1 MMKYRRIP
9 EETVRR
15 MPRYLRAFST
25 LGGHGREF
33 LSSRQLADYL
43 HLNPPQ
49 IRKDLSYFGDFGT
62 RGVGYP
68 ISQTAEQIRKILKL
82 DVAQKAVLI
91 GAGRLGT
98 AIASYPGFAV
108 FGFNIAAIFDNA
120 PAKIGKKIA
129 GLTIQDVAQLVAI
142 RKSNIHLAILAI
154 PGEAAQQCADTLVQ
168 AGVRGILN
176 LSPCWLRVPKRVKI
190 VSIDLAMEMGTLP
203 YYIK

>member
-1 MMKYRRIP
+1 
-9 EETVRR
+9 

-25 LGGHGREF
+25 MGGRDREF

-68 ISQTAEQIRKILKL
+68 VLRTTEQIRKILKL
-82 DVAQKAVLI
+82 DVAQKAVLV

-98 AIASYPGFAV
+98 AIASYPGFAA
-108 FGFNIAAIFDNA
+108 FGFNIATVFDKA

-129 GLTIQDVAQLVAI
+129 GLTIQNVAKLAAI
-142 RKSNIHLAILAI
+142 RNDGIHLAILAV
-154 PGEAAQQCADTLVQ
+154 PGEAAQECADTLVE

-190 VSIDLAMEMGTLP
+190 VSIDMAMEMGTLP

>member
-1 MMKYRRIP
+1 MKYRRIP
-9 EETVRR
+9 EETIRR

-25 LGGHGREF
+25 LGGQGQEF

-68 ISQTAEQIRKILKL
+68 VSQTAQQIRKILKL
-82 DVAQKAVLI
+82 DVAQKAALI

-98 AIASYPGFAV
+98 AIAAYPGFAM
-108 FGFNIAAIFDNA
+108 FGFDIAAIFDSA

-129 GLTIQDVAQLVAI
+129 GLTVQDISQVTAI
-142 RKSNIHLAILAI
+142 HNEGIRFAILAI
-154 PGEAAQQCADTLVQ
+154 PAEAAQTCADMLVL
-168 AGVRGILN
+168 AGIRGILN
-176 LSPCWLRVPKRVKI
+176 LSPQWLYVPKRVKI
-190 VSIDLAMEMGTLP
+190 VSIDLAMELGTLP
-203 YYIK
+203 YYL